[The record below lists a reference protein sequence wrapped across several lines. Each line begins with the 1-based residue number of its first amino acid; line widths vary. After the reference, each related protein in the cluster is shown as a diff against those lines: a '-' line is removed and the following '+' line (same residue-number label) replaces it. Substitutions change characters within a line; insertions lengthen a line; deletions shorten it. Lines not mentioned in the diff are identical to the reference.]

1 MTLNRRDQIL
11 KYIVEHFVKTAQP
24 VGSKTLIEIYH
35 LPFSSATI
43 RSEMFALEQ
52 LGYLEKT
59 HTSSG
64 RVPSSE
70 GYRFYCQY
78 LRDKSLNEDFKG
90 MLVDLLKEK
99 SKSIEEVVK
108 SSCEILSH
116 MTSLASVV
124 LGPNVKN
131 ECLVSIQ
138 CIPLSSSS
146 ASIIFVTDKGY
157 VENKTFVFDEKT
169 SIKDLTECMKMFSDR
184 LVGTPIYQLVDKMVS
199 LKPILSDYIIS
210 HDAMYKA
217 IMETFIRFVKDRIEL
232 YGKNE
237 LFEQPEYSGDAKKI
251 KELLN
256 FLESPEN
263 VKKYQES
270 SSSDYKK
277 GNIHLHIGN
286 ENEGPDV
293 SIITTKLS
301 FGEANEG
308 TIALVGPKRMDYD
321 KVLSALELLD
331 ELLKEYFR

>member
-24 VGSKTLIEIYH
+24 VGSKTLIEVYH

-43 RSEMFALEQ
+43 RNEMLALEQ

-59 HTSSG
+59 HSSSG

-78 LRDKSLNEDFKG
+78 LRDKNINEEFKG
-90 MLVDLLKEK
+90 MLVDILKEK
-99 SKSIEEVVK
+99 SKSIEEVIK

-116 MTSLASVV
+116 MTSLASMV
-124 LGPNVKN
+124 LGPNVT
-131 ECLVSIQ
+131 EERLVSIQ
-138 CIPLSSSS
+138 CIPLSNTS

-169 SIKDLTECMKMFSDR
+169 KVSDLTTCMKLFNDR
-184 LVGTPIYQLVDKMVS
+184 LVGTPIYQLVDKMAS

-210 HDAMYKA
+210 HDVMYKA
-217 IMETFIRFVKDRIEL
+217 IMETFIRFAKDRIEL

-237 LFEQPEYSGDAKKI
+237 LFTQPEFNDDARKI

-263 VKKYQES
+263 VKKYQDNA
-270 SSSDYKK
+270 SSDYHK
-277 GNIHLHIGN
+277 GNIHLHIGSD
-286 ENEGPDV
+286 EDGPDV

-301 FGEANEG
+301 FGDTNEG

-331 ELLKEYFR
+331 ELMKEYFS